1 MGQNRYPEK
10 TWLRG
15 VEVPSA
21 GTSHR
26 DMEPDDSKEV
36 PRGKTIG
43 RFRED
48 IGSKISSGKE
58 VIENVD
64 SDSLLGIF
72 KRMFNAIRRDLSNA
86 SGTSLLT
93 RAPAITIALC
103 LLVTGFFTLH
113 SGILD
118 CRDGFDNPDYC
129 QEEAALNVNGD
140 LEVYLPQG
148 NDVTQLL
155 ASVEEDWTTN
165 VMVIYV
171 ESESLNVTSVEI
183 LEEIDAIERE
193 LNYARND
200 RGIEDN
206 IIYLLSISTVVKEV
220 NSSAGRVAKATF
232 AALAE
237 ATGNGDLTD
246 DFNETIDQQEDI
258 IGSYSI
264 PDQQRVNQIVD
275 ELPQNAAD
283 KLVRDVGKPSAAVD
297 KVGYWNRAVIIIGI
311 ESDKD
316 GDGIDDV
323 EVSKLILD
331 TQRTIDSLATENGWQ
346 DKNLTMTLTGPV
358 PITNA
363 VTEES
368 FKLFWKVFPIGG
380 FLVVLGLFIFHC
392 DLLQT
397 GRIRLVQGLKV
408 VIISG
413 LPTLCS
419 VWITLGIIGFTNYE
433 VTMTVIIVG
442 PIILALGVSYGLHIT
457 NRYAEA
463 SGTPREKM
471 EIALSSTGKAVLL
484 SAITTIIGFYSLT
497 FTPMA
502 PIKTV
507 GYALAG
513 GIMVVYIMT
522 MVMVPNLTMILDLK
536 KPSHPPPKLFVGAV
550 GVPINW
556 TKAALSVFLVAMVVS
571 AGFSRDNVEENIDL
585 LEMAPTEGADG
596 KPVSAVAKMKD
607 YSDEFEAGQPGFL
620 LIDDAKLAA
629 DPSLLEI
636 TVNDPYDSLKGIEA
650 LEQNCNRVNQTTAV
664 SIVFLMK
671 AIAVSVNASGDP
683 IVDFLEEW
691 PLPAQIQDVVAFI
704 FGREVAGNGSF
715 WETLAALDGA
725 PSGDDQAHN
734 FLIYIFYNSMTT
746 EMRELF
752 ISSDFDRSLI
762 YIDMPFMDVKD
773 TAKATN
779 EVNHWVDVTEGV
791 KASDLVGVASVTIAV
806 NSLIVD
812 SQWSS
817 LGFALLATILA
828 LGLVFRDLRFA
839 LLTTVPVGFTVAMQ
853 WLAMDSLGV
862 PLSLVTVM
870 VGSIL
875 VGVGIDFSIH
885 IANRVKEQGGTIEA
899 VRVACASTGMS
910 LFEAVTVTAFGL
922 FSAYLIPIQAIKPFV
937 TVVILLLVVAAL
949 SALLLL
955 PAVFSLLIKADVSL
969 TGGVE
974 TMVRTAGL
982 RRAVAKDEADSIDAT
997 LLLGSSD
1004 DAW

>member
-1 MGQNRYPEK
+1 MQGDE
-10 TWLRG
+10 
-15 VEVPSA
+15 A
-21 GTSHR
+21 G
-26 DMEPDDSKEV
+26 DDS
-36 PRGKTIG
+36 RGTTIDRVRG
-43 RFRED
+43 D
-48 IGSKISSGKE
+48 ISSRIHTGKE
-58 VIENVD
+58 SIENMDID
-64 SDSLLGIF
+64 SFTGSL
-72 KRMFNAIRRDLSNA
+72 KRIPNAIRRNLANA
-86 SGTSLLT
+86 SGTSILT
-93 RAPAITIALC
+93 RAPAITVALC
-103 LLVTGFFTLH
+103 LVVTGFFTLH

-129 QEEAALNVNGD
+129 QEESALNVNGD
-140 LEVYLPQG
+140 LEVYLPEG
-148 NDVTQLL
+148 NDVTALL
-155 ASVEEDWTTN
+155 ASVEENWTTN
-165 VMVIYV
+165 VMVVYV

-200 RGIEDN
+200 RGTQDN
-206 IIYLLSISTVVKEV
+206 IIYLLSISTVIKEV
-220 NSSAGRVAKATF
+220 NSSAGRIAKASF

-246 DFNETIDQQEDI
+246 DFNDTIDEQQDI

-264 PDQQRVNQIVD
+264 PDQQRVDQILD
-275 ELPQNAAD
+275 EMPQNALD
-283 KLVRDVGKPSAAVD
+283 KLVRDVGKDFNDDGITDQVTS
-297 KVGYWNRAVIIIGI
+297 GHGWNRGVIIIGI
-311 ESDKD
+311 ESDRN
-316 GDGIDDV
+316 GDGVDDV
-323 EVSKLILD
+323 EISELILE
-331 TQRTIDSLATENGWQ
+331 TQGAINALAQQNDWA

-380 FLVVLGLFIFHC
+380 IFVALGLFIFHC

-397 GRIRLVQGLKV
+397 GRIRWVQGLKV
-408 VIISG
+408 LIISG

-419 VWITLGIIGFTNYE
+419 VWITLGIIGFTDYE

-442 PIILALGVSYGLHIT
+442 PIVLALGVSYGLHIT

-471 EIALSSTGKAVLL
+471 EIALSSTGRAVML

-507 GYALAG
+507 GYTLAG
-513 GIMVVYIMT
+513 GIVVVYIMT
-522 MVMVPNLTMILDLK
+522 MLMVPNLTMMLDLK

-550 GVPINW
+550 GVPIKW
-556 TKAALSVFLVAMVVS
+556 TKIALSLFIIAMIIS
-571 AGFSRDNVEENIDL
+571 AGFSRQNVEENIDL
-585 LEMAPTEGADG
+585 LEMAPSEGADG
-596 KPVSAVAKMKD
+596 NPVMAVEKMGD
-607 YSDEFEAGQPGFL
+607 YSNEFEAGQPGFL
-620 LIDDAKLAA
+620 LIDDAKLSA
-629 DPSLLEI
+629 DPSIFDL
-636 TVNDPYDSLKGIEA
+636 TVNDPYDSLRGIEA
-650 LEQNCNRVNQTTAV
+650 LEQNCNRVDQTTAV

-671 AIAVSVNASGDP
+671 AIAVGVNVSGQP
-683 IVDFLEEW
+683 IVDIIDEW
-691 PLPAQIQDVVAFI
+691 PLPDQIKETLGFI

-715 WETLAALDGA
+715 WETLAALEGS

-752 ISSDFDRSLI
+752 ISSDYDRSLI
-762 YIDMPFMDVKD
+762 YIDMPFMDVKS
-773 TAKATN
+773 TEKATN

-899 VRVACASTGMS
+899 VSVACASTGMS

-922 FSAYLIPIQAIKPFV
+922 FSAYLIPIEAIKPFV
-937 TVVILLLVVAAL
+937 TVVIILLIVAAL

-955 PAVFSLLIKADVSL
+955 PAVFSLLIKANVSL

-982 RRAVAKDEADSIDAT
+982 RRAVAKDEADAIDAT
-997 LLLGSSD
+997 LLLGASD

>member
-1 MGQNRYPEK
+1 MWFRSASHEKNRFSG
-10 TWLRG
+10 RG
-15 VEVPSA
+15 NPRFSRRVDPSYVVR
-21 GTSHR
+21 SN
-26 DMEPDDSKEV
+26 
-36 PRGKTIG
+36 PR
-43 RFRED
+43 RC
-48 IGSKISSGKE
+48 
-58 VIENVD
+58 N
-64 SDSLLGIF
+64 
-72 KRMFNAIRRDLSNA
+72 

-93 RAPAITIALC
+93 RAPAITVALC
-103 LLVTGFFTLH
+103 LLVTGFFSLH

-129 QEEAALNVNGD
+129 QEESALNVNGD
-140 LEVYLPQG
+140 LEVYLPEG

-585 LEMAPTEGADG
+585 LE
-596 KPVSAVAKMKD
+596 
-607 YSDEFEAGQPGFL
+607 L
-620 LIDDAKLAA
+620 
-629 DPSLLEI
+629 
-636 TVNDPYDSLKGIEA
+636 
-650 LEQNCNRVNQTTAV
+650 
-664 SIVFLMK
+664 
-671 AIAVSVNASGDP
+671 
-683 IVDFLEEW
+683 
-691 PLPAQIQDVVAFI
+691 
-704 FGREVAGNGSF
+704 
-715 WETLAALDGA
+715 
-725 PSGDDQAHN
+725 
-734 FLIYIFYNSMTT
+734 
-746 EMRELF
+746 
-752 ISSDFDRSLI
+752 SLI
-762 YIDMPFMDVKD
+762 
-773 TAKATN
+773 
-779 EVNHWVDVTEGV
+779 
-791 KASDLVGVASVTIAV
+791 
-806 NSLIVD
+806 
-812 SQWSS
+812 
-817 LGFALLATILA
+817 
-828 LGLVFRDLRFA
+828 
-839 LLTTVPVGFTVAMQ
+839 
-853 WLAMDSLGV
+853 
-862 PLSLVTVM
+862 
-870 VGSIL
+870 
-875 VGVGIDFSIH
+875 H
-885 IANRVKEQGGTIEA
+885 I
-899 VRVACASTGMS
+899 
-910 LFEAVTVTAFGL
+910 
-922 FSAYLIPIQAIKPFV
+922 
-937 TVVILLLVVAAL
+937 
-949 SALLLL
+949 
-955 PAVFSLLIKADVSL
+955 
-969 TGGVE
+969 
-974 TMVRTAGL
+974 
-982 RRAVAKDEADSIDAT
+982 
-997 LLLGSSD
+997 
-1004 DAW
+1004 

>member
-1 MGQNRYPEK
+1 MERDDTEGDS
-10 TWLRG
+10 RG
-15 VEVPSA
+15 SRIARV
-21 GTSHR
+21 
-26 DMEPDDSKEV
+26 
-36 PRGKTIG
+36 
-43 RFRED
+43 RED
-48 IGSKISSGKE
+48 LSSKISTTKE
-58 VIENVD
+58 VISNMD
-64 SDSLLGIF
+64 SQSTIGAL
-72 KRMFNAIRRDLSNA
+72 KRIPNSIRRELSNA

-93 RAPAITIALC
+93 RAPVITVTLC
-103 LLVTGFFTLH
+103 LLVTGFFSLH
-113 SGILD
+113 SGVLD
-118 CRDGFDNPDYC
+118 CREGFDNTDYC
-129 QEEAALNVNGD
+129 QEESALNVNGD
-140 LEVYLPQG
+140 LEVYLPEG
-148 NDVTQLL
+148 DPVTQQL
-155 ASVEEDWTTN
+155 ASVELNWTTN

-171 ESESLNVTSVEI
+171 ESDKLNVTNVPI
-183 LEEIDAIERE
+183 LNEIDAIERA
-193 LNYARND
+193 LNEVRND
-200 RGIEDN
+200 RGSQDN
-206 IIYLLSISTVVKEV
+206 IIYLLSISTVIKEV
-220 NSSAGRVAKATF
+220 NSSAGRIAKAAF
-232 AALAE
+232 AAI
-237 ATGNGDLTD
+237 ATASGNEELTD
-246 DFNETIDQQEDI
+246 DFNDTIDQQEGI

-264 PDQQRVNQIVD
+264 PDQQRVDQILD
-275 ELPQNAAD
+275 EMPQNALD
-283 KLVRDVGKPSAAVD
+283 KLVRDVGIDEDGDGVPDIETS
-297 KVGYWNRAVIIIGI
+297 GHGWNRAVIIIGI
-311 ESDKD
+311 QSDSDRD
-316 GDGIDDV
+316 GVDDF
-323 EVSKLILD
+323 EVSELISE
-331 TQRTIDSLATENGWQ
+331 TQKTIDTIAEENNWA

-358 PITNA
+358 PITSA

-368 FKLFWKVFPIGG
+368 FKLFWKVFPIGAIA
-380 FLVVLGLFIFHC
+380 VALGLFLFHC

-397 GRIRLVQGLKV
+397 GRIRFVQGLKV

-419 VWITLGIIGFTNYE
+419 VWITLGIIGFTDYE

-442 PIILALGVSYGLHIT
+442 PIVLALGVSYGLHIT

-471 EIALSSTGKAVLL
+471 EAALNSTGRAVLL

-497 FTPMA
+497 FTTMA

-513 GIMVVYIMT
+513 GIVVVYIMT

-536 KPSHPPPKLFVGAV
+536 KPSHPPPKLFTGAV
-550 GVPINW
+550 GIPIKW
-556 TKAALSVFLVAMVVS
+556 TKAALAVFIVAMIIS

-585 LEMAPTEGADG
+585 LEMAPSEGADG
-596 KPVSAVAKMKD
+596 LPVKAVQKMKT

-620 LIDDAKLAA
+620 LIDDAKLGA
-629 DPSLLEI
+629 DPSLLD
-636 TVNDPYDSLKGIEA
+636 VNMNDPYDSLKGIEA

-671 AIAVSVNASGDP
+671 AIAVGVNVSGQS
-683 IVDFLEEW
+683 IVDLAEQW
-691 PLPAQIQDVVAFI
+691 PLPDEIKDVVGFI
-704 FGREVAGNGSF
+704 FGREAEGNASF
-715 WETLAALDGA
+715 WETLGFLEQS
-725 PSGDDQAHN
+725 PTGDDQAHN
-734 FLIYIFYNSMTT
+734 FLIYIFYNSMTI

-752 ISSDFDRSLI
+752 ISSDFQRSLI
-762 YIDMPFMDVKD
+762 YIDMPFMDVKS
-773 TAKATN
+773 TEIAVN

-817 LGFALLATILA
+817 LGFALLFTILA

-885 IANRVKEQGGTIEA
+885 IANRVKDQGETIEA

-937 TVVILLLVVAAL
+937 TVVIILLVVAAL

-955 PAVFSLLIKADVSL
+955 PAVFSLLIKSNVSL

-974 TMVRTAGL
+974 TMVKTAGL
-982 RRAVAKDEADSIDAT
+982 RRAMAKDEADAIDAT
-997 LLLGSSD
+997 LLMGTSD